1 MPDFCTCGAELP
13 PDARFCHK
21 CGKPQGEVFEVE
33 PSSQSAAPESELPA
47 VSETAP
53 QAAPRRELNFH
64 NPVAVRVGLSMAC
77 AATLLSSM
85 PVIGWFSIIWWT
97 SAGFCAVYLY
107 RRRTGEPL
115 TVRKGLRMGWI
126 TGVFT
131 FAMMTVLFTLGA
143 AAQRGGL
150 AALFQQQLQNL
161 PSGYPNIEEMRQL
174 LQTPAGLAAITLFGL
189 AASFAIT
196 TSLCT
201 AGGALGAKI
210 VGRD

>member
-1 MPDFCTCGAELP
+1 MPQFCTCGAELP

-21 CGKPQGEVFEVE
+21 CGKPQREEVAPE
-33 PSSQSAAPESELPA
+33 PAAQPPVAQSAAYPPPDA
-47 VSETAP
+47 VPTAP
-53 QAAPRRELNFH
+53 ARLELSFH

-77 AATLLSSM
+77 GATLLSSL
-85 PVIGWFSIIWWT
+85 PVIGWFSIIWWVA
-97 SAGFCAVYLY
+97 AGFGAVYLY

-131 FAMMTVLFTLGA
+131 FAIMTVIFTLGA

-150 AALFQQQLQNL
+150 AAIFQQQLQNL
-161 PSGYPNIEEMRQL
+161 PTGYPNVEEMRQI
-174 LQTPAGLAAITLFGL
+174 LQTPAGLATVTVFGL

>member
-1 MPDFCTCGAELP
+1 MPQFCTCGAELP

-21 CGKPQGEVFEVE
+21 CGKPQRAEAAADTAAEQVAADPAVFL
-33 PSSQSAAPESELPA
+33 PPNAAPPLPRPEL
-47 VSETAP
+47 S
-53 QAAPRRELNFH
+53 FH

-77 AATLLSSM
+77 GATLLSSM
-85 PVIGWFSIIWWT
+85 PVIGWFSIIWWVA
-97 SAGFCAVYLY
+97 AGFCAVYLY

-131 FAMMTVLFTLGA
+131 FAMMTVIFTLAA

-150 AALFQQQLQNL
+150 AAIFQQQLQNL
-161 PSGYPNIEEMRQL
+161 PSGYPNVEEIRQI
-174 LQTPAGLAAITLFGL
+174 LQTPAGLATVTIFGL